1 MLQRALAVLDSGKKR
16 KVEESQ
22 EMSSPGRKVSLLL
35 DSDESDCSRNV
46 VCLSKDKGC
55 LESGSGFAL
64 SDPELDSIAVAWSQN
79 NPRKEPEME
88 SEDAVFKELQELL
101 SEHEPSG
108 SKV

>member
-35 DSDESDCSRNV
+35 DSDESACSRNV